1 MRKRYMVRRRRLRVP
16 QHTRTHSGAAQR
28 RVFEQ
33 RAEQQSWL
41 IQQASV
47 SALHG
52 GCAELVVVE
61 VMVMVVMVV
70 VVVMV
75 VGKVVGKS
83 PMLVQVIPTELPS
96 KVLPHELS
104 CSQQNCTHGAV
115 KLSALAVLQ

>member
-1 MRKRYMVRRRRLRVP
+1 MRKRYMVRRRRLQVP
-16 QHTRTHSGAAQR
+16 QHTRTHSGAQR

-41 IQQASV
+41 IQQASL
-47 SALHG
+47 SSLHG

-70 VVVMV
+70 VVVM
-75 VGKVVGKS
+75 VVGKS